1 MASFTSISFLY
12 KYNSG
17 DPFYEITY
25 NYDDGPTP
33 GLYTITAFIN
43 SNNVGTS
50 GNPTGPINVQES
62 VYPQYFTQGISMDIY
77 CQSDNGPTDSSHL
90 YRAFMKANDSN
101 NVALSS
107 NLRRWTISDSN
118 TNYTSVLL
126 PPIATYKNEVFGF
139 KYIDAGVSKSFS
151 VVSGFKGYSNAPSNQ
166 LLVSSDSNFNE
177 VYDYKFDATNTTGN
191 IGRNEFTS
199 ANNLLSFKTISN
211 GSSWLTNALYF
222 SDSNLSITSAPI
234 PASYQSDSNRS
245 ILFYD
250 CTDSNLSTIVLSD
263 SIQNNFEKNICIR
276 NISGV
281 DLTFHLLAPTGYDF
295 ETGTHISD
303 RSQIALGCSND
314 KFLNLGLLSQV
325 RGGGNRLYITTLYR
339 GQGLTAL
346 TEYPTVPMTPITK
359 DFTFVAS
366 VDPSLQAPN
375 AAENSNYA
383 KIYTIIT
390 TNSGDFSTISTY
402 QNNSSNYFVVGLSN
416 STRTLSLDSNN
427 WYTFASLYK
436 NNTNTN
442 VILPLSGFSI

>member
-1 MASFTSISFLY
+1 MASFTSISVSY
-12 KYNSG
+12 NYNSG
-17 DPFYEITY
+17 NPQYEISY
-25 NYDDGPTP
+25 VYDDGPSP

-62 VYPQYFTQGISMDIY
+62 AYPNYFTQGISMDIY

-118 TNYTSVLL
+118 ANYTSVLL

-139 KYIDAGVSKSFS
+139 KYIDAGVGKAFS

-199 ANNLLSFKTISN
+199 ALNLISFKTISN

-222 SDSNLSITSAPI
+222 SDSNLSITSAPV
-234 PASYQSDSNRS
+234 PASYISDSNRS

-276 NISGV
+276 NISV
-281 DLTFHLLAPTGYDF
+281 SDLTFHILAPSGYSF
-295 ETGTHISD
+295 ENTVNVSD
-303 RSQIALGCSND
+303 RAQIAITCSNN
-314 KFLNLGLLSQV
+314 KFVNLGLLSQV

-346 TEYPTVPMTPITK
+346 TEYPTVTMTPITK
-359 DFTFVAS
+359 DFTFVNS
-366 VDPSLQAPN
+366 VDPSLKVPN

-383 KIYTIIT
+383 RIFTVVA
-390 TNSGDFSTISTY
+390 TNSGDFSTISTFED
-402 QNNSSNYFVVGLSN
+402 NSSNYFIGGVSN
-416 STRTLSLDSNN
+416 TTRTLSLDSNN

-436 NNTNTN
+436 NTTNTN
-442 VILPLSGFSI
+442 VILPLSGFSL